1 MKQITRFKRL
11 LSGVL
16 SAVMAVSVVPIV
28 SAHAE
33 ESTEPYPY
41 TMFAASNDEG
51 AITVNAGN
59 FCVNGNI
66 ATNGTI
72 VSSGNMNI
80 NGTRTEHANE
90 SMLYVLKK
98 LNYSYFSG
106 ENVETYTEDYVLEDL
121 NININNPISVD
132 GTIELTGNIN
142 LNSGIKAADD
152 VTINGEV
159 KNSNNAVICS
169 EAGDINI
176 ETSNVS
182 FNGLIYAPYGD
193 IVIDSDNLNLNNAVI
208 IGQTVTID
216 CPNVNANY
224 SSNMAELIGNESDID
239 VQLYAMGKYDEE
251 SNAVNIS
258 WFTNYNNSVY
268 EIQYSVD
275 NESYNKIA
283 EVTGSK
289 EYSYVLSNDFDKGY
303 FRVGLTTNYGENIF
317 SIPFVVKNTNGNISV
332 ELIDSDDDKLPDVF
346 ELMYETDVL
355 NPDTDLDG
363 LTDYEEVYITLTS
376 PKKYDSIYESI
387 SDSEVDM
394 DGDDLS
400 NIQEINLGTSPRLKD
415 TDNDDLWDNDEI
427 LLYNTDPLIPDTD
440 EDGISDGN
448 EIAMGLDPNDPE
460 TFDMPDA
467 EYSVN
472 QTITSESAA
481 FSKIN
486 SEDNPYK
493 ASLDVKIADVAS
505 KSVVIKE
512 SPYAEILSNNQS
524 IVGKVISISYN
535 KPADSSVLKLQI
547 KQEFI
552 NNEINENEAETGLS
566 GINKYHIF
574 CYDENGI
581 LHPVETHISDNELST
596 DATIA
601 GDYCIINL
609 NKWLSS
615 LDTVLN
621 EEQLNNG
628 TDSNIDVE
636 SLSPI
641 DTSNQ
646 IQALSYP
653 KSAKLLSASPSS
665 STSSNNAKRHEVDL
679 VYVIDTSGSMS
690 NTINTA
696 KSSMYNLVSFL
707 HDDGIDVNIGV
718 ISYSDYIYD
727 GVNGAKTYTINGS
740 HWATTPSDA
749 SQLIDQVR
757 LYGNGH
763 ETPLDG
769 LEMAHRLDFHEK
781 NTKFMVLI
789 TDEPYIYSDN
799 RYGIISM
806 QDLADDLKKD
816 KIYTSVVC
824 YNSDSNGYSPIYD
837 TTQGIQ
843 IDLSLNWPLFLE
855 QYIRTF
861 IKDMSTYTTVIPNS
875 LSVISLKEVPKYGAQ
890 VNSDSDNLWDYE
902 EIDWDYIIANE
913 SELILPTLK
922 QYLISKYGKNSLETL
937 PLAKEKIDRINALVI
952 LPIKSD
958 PTKADSDG
966 DGLND
971 DKDSLPFHAFDNRFK
986 IVSNIDSVPENDFVE
1001 RHLDRGQRCYDNRIE
1016 EWNMNLLYA
1025 KYCIYALGG
1034 YITPIQAKMVKK
1046 QIEDYSWAISPKYA
1060 YFLDYYLADIG
1071 GTLNLSNNEMYS
1083 IIFGQKSNTE
1093 HYAYNINQMMRVAE
1107 EVVSTDNT
1115 SQNKLY
1121 ISSTDRNDF
1130 KCACY
1135 KGHNCD
1141 AHGWSYDDAIA
1152 AGWGYA
1158 TGEAMCEMQAE
1169 VYKSGNKYCMKTKYY
1184 LIDTY
1189 EFPVHWDESD
1199 AKDDANVEAHH
1210 LHEWGLAQ
1218 EYKIVGVYEDFI
1230 TWEKDELFMPNYYR
1244 NIVVDTTE
1252 YDKDPIS

>member
-1 MKQITRFKRL
+1 MKPIFKRL

-16 SAVMAVSVVPIV
+16 SVTMAVSAIPIV
-28 SAHAE
+28 SAHAD

-41 TMFAASNDEG
+41 TIFAGSSDDG
-51 AITVNAGN
+51 AITINAGN

-875 LSVISLKEVPKYGAQ
+875 LSVISLKEVSKYGAQ

-958 PTKADSDG
+958 PTKTDSDG

-1034 YITPIQAKMVKK
+1034 YITPIQAKMVKE

-1230 TWEKDELFMPNYYR
+1230 TWEKNELFMPNYYR